1 MKKKPRLKKK
11 YRLKARIILIVAV
24 LLSITFVPKSHR
36 KAIKLYFS
44 DGCVDRYQQIYSNK
58 LNDRIVDY
66 IDQSRTSGIEPCDN
80 QNDITTLF
88 VTGELSKIR
97 AGRRYLF
104 GDMESSYPYLT
115 RDSKKLLNEISR
127 RFRKNLREDNLWR
140 TKFIITSMT
149 RTTENVKNLSAS
161 NINVSENSPHM
172 YGNAFDISY
181 SSFKIGK
188 LHITECD
195 KWYLKEALAEVI
207 SELRDEKRCWATYER
222 SQGCYHVVC
231 R

>member
-1 MKKKPRLKKK
+1 M
-11 YRLKARIILIVAV
+11 
-24 LLSITFVPKSHR
+24 
-36 KAIKLYFS
+36 KLYFS
-44 DGCVDRYQQIYSNK
+44 EECVDKYQQVYSKK

-66 IDQSRTSGIEPCDN
+66 IDQSKLTGIKPCN
-80 QNDITTLF
+80 NENDLITLF
-88 VTGELSKIR
+88 VSGELSKVKE
-97 AGRRYLF
+97 GWRYLF
-104 GDMESSYPYLT
+104 GDMDNSYPYLT

-127 RFRKNLREDNLWR
+127 RFRRNLKDDNLWS

-149 RTTENVKNLSAS
+149 RTTENVQELSKS

-188 LHITECD
+188 RHITECD
-195 KWYLKEALAEVI
+195 EWYLKEALAEVI
-207 SELRDEKRCWATYER
+207 SELRDEKRCWATYEK
-222 SQGCYHVVC
+222 SQGCFHVVS

>member
-1 MKKKPRLKKK
+1 MKKRRLKKK
-11 YRLKARIILIVAV
+11 YRLKARIILIAIV
-24 LLSITFVPKSHR
+24 LLSVTFIPKSHR
-36 KAIKLYFS
+36 KAMKLYFS
-44 DGCVDRYQQIYSNK
+44 EECVDKYQQVYSKK

-66 IDQSRTSGIEPCDN
+66 IDQSKLKGIKPCADE
-80 QNDITTLF
+80 NDITTMF
-88 VTGELSKIR
+88 VTGELSKIK

-104 GDMESSYPYLT
+104 GDMDNSYPYLT
-115 RDSKKLLNEISR
+115 RNSKKLLNEISR
-127 RFRKNLREDNLWR
+127 RFRKNLKEDNLWR

-149 RTTENVKNLSAS
+149 RTTENVQELSKS

-188 LHITECD
+188 RHITECD
-195 KWYLKEALAEVI
+195 EWYLKEALAEVI
-207 SELRDEKRCWATYER
+207 SGLRDEKRCWATYEK

>member
-1 MKKKPRLKKK
+1 MKKLRLKKK
-11 YRLKARIILIVAV
+11 YRLKARIILIVIV
-24 LLSITFVPKSHR
+24 LASVTFIPRSHR
-36 KAIKLYFS
+36 EAMKVYFGK
-44 DGCVDRYQQIYSNK
+44 DCVNQYQQIYSKN

-66 IDQSRTSGIEPCDN
+66 IEQSKLTGIKPCDDEN
-80 QNDITTLF
+80 GLITMF
-88 VTGELSKIR
+88 VSGDLSKIK
-97 AGRRYLF
+97 GGWRYLI
-104 GDMESSYPYLT
+104 GDMDHSYPYLT
-115 RDSKKLLNEISR
+115 KDSKKLLNEISR
-127 RFRKNLREDNLWR
+127 RFRKKLKEDNLWR

-149 RTTENVKNLSAS
+149 RTTGNVKELSKS

-195 KWYLKEALAEVI
+195 EWYLKEALAGVI
-207 SELRDEKRCWATYER
+207 SELRDEKRCWATYEK
-222 SQGCYHVVC
+222 SQGCFHIVC

>member
-1 MKKKPRLKKK
+1 MKKLRLKKK
-11 YRLKARIILIVAV
+11 YRLKARIILIFIV
-24 LLSITFVPKSHR
+24 LLSVTFIPKSHR
-36 KAIKLYFS
+36 KAMKIYFGN
-44 DGCVDRYQQIYSNK
+44 DCVNKYQQVYSKN

-66 IDQSRTSGIEPCDN
+66 IENSKLTGIKAC
-80 QNDITTLF
+80 NDENDLITLF
-88 VTGELSKIR
+88 VSGELTKVK
-97 AGRRYLF
+97 AGWRYLI
-104 GDMESSYPYLT
+104 GDMDNSYPYLT
-115 RDSKKLLNEISR
+115 RESKKLLNEISR
-127 RFRKNLREDNLWR
+127 RFRKKLKKDNLWR

-149 RTTENVKNLSAS
+149 RTTENVKELSKS

-195 KWYLKEALAEVI
+195 EWYLKEALAEVV
-207 SELRDEKRCWATYER
+207 SQLREDGKCWATYEK
-222 SQGCYHVVC
+222 SQGCFHVVC